1 MKFSSTTDR
10 AGKLLRA
17 AQVTVWFAHKM
28 AKASKLVTPPRRGA
42 KPTAPSTSTPAHKAS
57 SAAFCGVKMSGCF
70 SWRPRRSHASFE
82 FFQDDEEIAVLVQNE
97 VLVKEAL
104 ASPAPPAGVMSA
116 WVRFDPC
123 ITVESPTK
131 IPGSI
136 VEEDTGST
144 IKALVD
150 VSPSAAAASIDASA
164 TTSVAA
170 STTVVD
176 ILQKCLHIP
185 LPDNDE
191 VVEESSVSC
200 TQQQEEE
207 EVSTEHA
214 TSPASALSTT
224 PSAISNA
231 ALFAAAAHLPPA
243 SDVKERTFVMPL
255 FPERGVVMTTAQVE
269 AFVRA
274 QVAAGTNTINAPL
287 RMAPPPP
294 LPCIIPV
301 AGGIQFPERLVDPT
315 AGEKILKALLAGNAP
330 SPAPSSDASTMNA
343 TAAAKLKAAFAFNA
357 TAAEYVPTEKAL
369 RAAADASEPFKN
381 MVRAAQ
387 LRTVGGDMAEL
398 RRQLAE
404 RRQVDERAAAK
415 HTAAGRVTFDPE
427 AAIKYMED
435 REKDLL
441 KEVEE
446 ADTSLPGNASTAVSL
461 AVFNGAAIGESILA
475 MLNKGAASV
484 SAASATTPALG
495 EDKIY
500 QLKAKVAEL
509 EHALEHSLA
518 VAAAAKPRSPLEL
531 DRVAILGERNTGTN
545 PVEHIL
551 RSNLGT
557 EEIAVQAGLR
567 NIKHYFQEPDDSL
580 GRTLVLIVVRNP
592 YDWLDSMHRSCYCCE
607 EVSDKSLEEFLK
619 SPFQTTPIDPVTK
632 DTRPTEGCPLDYN
645 PYSSRFTGGSSS
657 GGSNKPPEKSFKN
670 IMSARYEK
678 FHHWVNFS
686 RTAAGY
692 EIVQIENLLDPSKQE
707 EWFTSLAAKW
717 HLPVGAQTE
726 GGFDPLVKDARFWRV
741 EGEENYFNVEK
752 RVAQSIYLHSE
763 TADTLLREDA
773 GQRRGC
779 RLKNLYFDDFVE
791 NMMGYHRV
799 DCEGKKE
806 E

>member
-255 FPERGVVMTTAQVE
+255 FPERG
-269 AFVRA
+269 
-274 QVAAGTNTINAPL
+274 
-287 RMAPPPP
+287 
-294 LPCIIPV
+294 
-301 AGGIQFPERLVDPT
+301 IQFPERLVDPT

-357 TAAEYVPTEKAL
+357 TASEYVPTEKAL

-398 RRQLAE
+398 LRQLAE

-475 MLNKGAASV
+475 MLNKGAASA

-495 EDKIY
+495 LCPCCVKTPC
-500 QLKAKVAEL
+500 LFKV
-509 EHALEHSLA
+509 
-518 VAAAAKPRSPLEL
+518 
-531 DRVAILGERNTGTN
+531 
-545 PVEHIL
+545 
-551 RSNLGT
+551 
-557 EEIAVQAGLR
+557 
-567 NIKHYFQEPDDSL
+567 
-580 GRTLVLIVVRNP
+580 
-592 YDWLDSMHRSCYCCE
+592 
-607 EVSDKSLEEFLK
+607 
-619 SPFQTTPIDPVTK
+619 
-632 DTRPTEGCPLDYN
+632 
-645 PYSSRFTGGSSS
+645 
-657 GGSNKPPEKSFKN
+657 
-670 IMSARYEK
+670 
-678 FHHWVNFS
+678 
-686 RTAAGY
+686 
-692 EIVQIENLLDPSKQE
+692 
-707 EWFTSLAAKW
+707 
-717 HLPVGAQTE
+717 
-726 GGFDPLVKDARFWRV
+726 
-741 EGEENYFNVEK
+741 
-752 RVAQSIYLHSE
+752 
-763 TADTLLREDA
+763 
-773 GQRRGC
+773 
-779 RLKNLYFDDFVE
+779 
-791 NMMGYHRV
+791 
-799 DCEGKKE
+799 
-806 E
+806 